1 MRLDKMLSN
10 LKYGS
15 RKTIS
20 KIAKEGI
27 ITVNNQVIK
36 DASMHIDPKTDT
48 VCIGGETVHF
58 KENITLMMHKRQ
70 GVLSARK
77 DDLALTVIDDLDPVH
92 QRYDLHIA
100 GRLDKDA
107 EGLLI
112 LTSDGKLLHDI
123 ISPNKSVYK
132 TYEVITKEKEPDIAR
147 FNRPMLLQD
156 GKGEPYQ
163 IAPPKIIAQNDQKT
177 TIAIKEGKFHQ
188 VKNMFKEINSEV
200 LFLKRIAIGNLIL
213 PTDLHPG
220 MSKELTQ
227 KEIDLI
233 FKK

>member
-15 RKTIS
+15 RKTI
-20 KIAKEGI
+20 AKLAKDGI
-27 ITVNNQVIK
+27 ITVNDQVVK
-36 DASMHIDPKTDT
+36 DASQHIDPNKDS
-48 VCIGGETVHF
+48 VYIGEEKVRF
-58 KENITLMMHKRQ
+58 KQNMTLMMHKRR

-77 DDLALTVIDDLDPVH
+77 DDLSLTVIDDLKPEY

-112 LTSDGKLLHDI
+112 LTTDGKLLHDI
-123 ISPNKSVYK
+123 ISPNKDVYK
-132 TYEVITKEKEPDIAR
+132 TYEVITKEDTPDISR
-147 FNRPMLLQD
+147 FNQPMTLQD

-163 IAPPKIIAQNDQKT
+163 IAPPKIIAQTNQKT

-188 VKNMFKEINSEV
+188 VKNMFNAINCEV
-200 LFLKRIAIGNLIL
+200 LYLKRVAVGNLNLPKDLAIGD
-213 PTDLHPG
+213 T
-220 MSKELTQ
+220 KELSQ
-227 KEIDLI
+227 KDIDLI